1 MVERSQVRSWACSLA
16 IHHMAARA
24 FLYTSGSTL
33 ASAAFTPTICA
44 VWAIRETGATRVK
57 IDSTGI
63 GWGLVGEL
71 VNLGSNG
78 AHTAQIVGVNAAE
91 ASVEPDV
98 YKNARAAMWWMARL
112 HAQERTWDLSTM
124 DNADQTVAQLLEPG
138 WLLDLQG
145 RIQVEKQED
154 IIERLCRSPD
164 NADALLLA
172 FYNPPGD
179 AASALDWLKQAK
191 RAA

>member
-1 MVERSQVRSWACSLA
+1 VGGGGDETVIRERRGPVAGREWRERSDQ
-16 IHHMAARA
+16 
-24 FLYTSGSTL
+24 
-33 ASAAFTPTICA
+33 PNTIA
-44 VWAIRETGATRVK
+44 PLVLRAIRETGATRVK

-71 VNLGSNG
+71 VNLGANG
-78 AHTAQIVGVNAAE
+78 AHQAVIVGVNAAE
-91 ASVEPDV
+91 ASLEPEV

-112 HAQERTWDLSTM
+112 HAQERTWDLSGM
-124 DNADQTVAQLLEPG
+124 ENADQTIAQLLEPG

-145 RIQVEKQED
+145 RIQVEKKED
-154 IIERLCRSPD
+154 IIERLGRSPD

-172 FYNPPGD
+172 YYNPPGD
-179 AASALDWLKQAK
+179 AADALDWIKAAK